1 MPMKL
6 SVLLLAPVL
15 LAIAGCKPNGH
26 DVRQTM
32 FHKDIFLH
40 IPSSDFNESNHRT
53 IHVLPHTWVTIKRV
67 SVVLSDGTVVPV
79 RDFKPGAVEL
89 IHDENI
95 ARILGTIE
103 LPVPNPTQVVVV
115 IDQGA
120 QCTASEGE
128 SLQPCTLTPAK
139 TTNANRPTSAG
150 DGELTL
156 NYVIPSRDRDSP
168 RLVLQLATDRG
179 IEINEAPIEVSLL
192 SSSSIPISVDNVQ
205 TPIINPITEPASAPL
220 RLPYALKSPME
231 LPLTAS
237 TVMGTINTETRIL
250 TQVVVFDQGMPERIA
265 ISGTVTRLDI
275 AKRTFQLR
283 VDDASNGQAY
293 ATLRFRVGEQTSYGF
308 AESLPP
314 APATFTD
321 ITLGR
326 RIWVRVSG
334 KPDPDDRLDALDVR
348 IASQDHHKY

>member
-6 SVLLLAPVL
+6 SVLLLAAVL
-15 LAIAGCKPNGH
+15 LVVAGCKPNGH
-26 DVRQTM
+26 GVRQTM

-40 IPSSDFNESNHRT
+40 IPASDFNESNHRT

-67 SVVLSDGTVVPV
+67 SIVLADGTVVPV
-79 RDFKPGAVEL
+79 RDFKPGAIEL

-103 LPVPNPTQVVVV
+103 LPVPDPTQVVVV

-120 QCTASEGE
+120 KCTASEGE
-128 SLQPCTLTPAK
+128 SLQPCMLTPAK

-150 DGELTL
+150 DGELDL

-168 RLVLQLATDRG
+168 RIVLQLVTDRG
-179 IEINEAPIEVSLL
+179 RDIKRAPIEVSLL
-192 SSSSIPISVDNVQ
+192 SSSSIPLAVDAVQ
-205 TPIINPITEPASAPL
+205 TPVINLISEPGSAPS
-220 RLPYALKSPME
+220 RLPYALKSPTA
-231 LPLTAS
+231 LPLTAF
-237 TVMGTINTETRIL
+237 TVMGTINAETRLFTPIVL
-250 TQVVVFDQGMPERIA
+250 FEQGIPERIA

-283 VDDASNGQAY
+283 VDDASDGQAY
-293 ATLRFRVGEQTSYGF
+293 ATLRFRVGEQTTYGF
-308 AESLPP
+308 TEGLPP

-334 KPDPDDRLDALDVR
+334 IPDPDDRLDALDVR
-348 IASQDHHKY
+348 IASQDHHTN

>member
-1 MPMKL
+1 MSMKL

-79 RDFKPGAVEL
+79 RDFKPGALEL
-89 IHDENI
+89 IHDENS
-95 ARILGTIE
+95 ARLLGTIE
-103 LPVPNPTQVVVV
+103 LPVPDPTQVVVV

-168 RLVLQLATDRG
+168 RLVLQLTTDRG

-192 SSSSIPISVDNVQ
+192 SSSSIPLSVDAVQ
-205 TPIINPITEPASAPL
+205 TPFINLISEPGLASPP
-220 RLPYALKSPME
+220 LPYALKTR
-231 LPLTAS
+231 TALS
-237 TVMGTINTETRIL
+237 SAATVTGTINAETRL
-250 TQVVVFDQGMPERIA
+250 FTPVVVFDQGMPERIT

-293 ATLRFRVGEQTSYGF
+293 ATLRFRVGEQTTYGF

-348 IASQDHHKY
+348 ITSQDHHTN

>member
-1 MPMKL
+1 MSMKL

-67 SVVLSDGTVVPV
+67 SIVLADGTVVPV
-79 RDFKPGAVEL
+79 RDFKPGAIEL
-89 IHDENI
+89 IHDESV
-95 ARILGTIE
+95 ARLLGTIE

-120 QCTASEGE
+120 KCTASEGE
-128 SLQPCTLTPAK
+128 SLQPCTLTPAR
-139 TTNANRPTSAG
+139 TTNANRPTSTG

-168 RLVLQLATDRG
+168 RLVLQLTTDRG

-192 SSSSIPISVDNVQ
+192 SSSSIPLSVDAVQ
-205 TPIINPITEPASAPL
+205 TPFINLISEPGLASPP
-220 RLPYALKSPME
+220 LPYALKTR
-231 LPLTAS
+231 TALS
-237 TVMGTINTETRIL
+237 SAATVTGTINAETRL
-250 TQVVVFDQGMPERIA
+250 FTPVVVFDQGMPERVT

-348 IASQDHHKY
+348 ITSQDHHTN